1 MDSHTLI
8 QALIYLGSAA
18 LIVPIAVRLGL
29 GSVLGYLIAGCII
42 GPWGLRLVTDAES
55 ILHFAEIGVVLM
67 LFIIGLE
74 LDPQRLWKLRAAVF
88 GGGALQMVI
97 CGGLLGLFCM
107 LLGLRWQVAELIG
120 MTLALS
126 STAIAMQAM
135 NERNLM
141 VTQMGRSAF
150 AVLLFQDIA
159 AIPLVAMIPLLATS
173 SASTTMGA
181 FALSALK
188 VAGALVLVV
197 LLGRYVTRPALR
209 FVARSGLREVFSA
222 VALFLVFGFGLLLE
236 EVGLSMA
243 MGAFLA
249 GVLLASSEY
258 RHALESDIEPFKG
271 LLLGLFFIGV
281 GMSIDFGTLLENP
294 LRIVIL
300 LLGFLIIKIAMLW
313 LIARPLQ
320 VPNKQR
326 RWFAV
331 LLGQGSEFAFV
342 VFGAAQMANV
352 LEPEWA
358 KSLTLAVALSMAA
371 TPILLVILNRL
382 EQSSTEEAREADE
395 IDEEQPRVIIAGFGR
410 FGQITGRLLLSSG
423 VKMVVLD
430 HDPDHIETL
439 RKFGMKVFY
448 GDATR
453 MDLLESAGAA
463 KAEVLINA
471 IDDPQT
477 NLQLTEMVKEHFPHL
492 QIIAR
497 ARDVDHYIRL
507 RQAGVEKPERETFEG
522 DHRGRHPDL
531 REQGVA
537 RPDGHQGLCRY
548 GCRHPSGAA
557 HPARRLR
564 ARADDAV
571 GHLAVHHDRQADA
584 RGVCRAVEE
593 ICRRHHPR
601 GRLQFGGRGDAHPEH
616 PLAHRQRG
624 VGRPAADRLQEISRT
639 GPECGGWPLNS
650 GLLVLQ
656 TAALPPA
663 IWNFAVCILS
673 LHREKRILPT

>member
-67 LFIIGLE
+67 LFVIGLE
-74 LDPQRLWKLRAAVF
+74 LDPQRLWKLRASVF
-88 GGGALQMVI
+88 GGGALQMLV
-97 CGGLLGLFCM
+97 CGLLLGAFCM
-107 LLGLRWQVAELIG
+107 ALGLRWQVAVLIG
-120 MTLALS
+120 LTLGLS

-141 VTQMGRSAF
+141 VSQMGRSAF

-159 AIPLVAMIPLLATS
+159 AIPLVAMIPLLA
-173 SASTTMGA
+173 ASGGATTLGA

-188 VAGALVLVV
+188 VVAALAIVV
-197 LLGRYVTRPALR
+197 LIGRYVARPALR

-236 EVGLSMA
+236 EAGLSMA

-281 GMSIDFGTLLENP
+281 GMSIDFGTLVTHP
-294 LRIVIL
+294 LRIIIL
-300 LLGFLIIKIAMLW
+300 LVGFLVIKTLMLW
-313 LIARPLQ
+313 LIARPLK
-320 VPNKQR
+320 VPSRQR

-342 VFGAAQMANV
+342 VFGTAQSASV
-352 LEPEWA
+352 LDPEWA
-358 KSLTLAVALSMAA
+358 KALTLAVALSMAA
-371 TPILLVILNRL
+371 TPLLLVLLTRL
-382 EQSSTEEAREADE
+382 DNKTTDQQQEADE

-410 FGQITGRLLLSSG
+410 FGQIAGRLLLSSG

-453 MDLLESAGAA
+453 VDLLESAGAG

-471 IDDPQT
+471 IDDPKA
-477 NLQLTEMVKEHFPHL
+477 NLQLTELAKEHFPHL
-492 QIIAR
+492 QIVAR
-497 ARDVDHYIRL
+497 ARDVDHFIRL
-507 RQAGVEKPERETFEG
+507 RQAGVERPERETFEG
-522 DHRGRHPDL
+522 ALRTGRLALESLGLGEYEARERADL
-531 REQGVA
+531 FRRYNSDMIEEMAQGE
-537 RPDGHQGLCRY
+537 DDTQ
-548 GCRHPSGAA
+548 
-557 HPARRLR
+557 
-564 ARADDAV
+564 ARAAV
-571 GHLAVHHDRQADA
+571 FKRTSAMLTEIITEDRAHLSHTQRHGWQ
-584 RGVCRAVEE
+584 GTEE
-593 ICRRHHPR
+593 GKHS
-601 GRLQFGGRGDAHPEH
+601 GDASDEP
-616 PLAHRQRG
+616 Q
-624 VGRPAADRLQEISRT
+624 V
-639 GPECGGWPLNS
+639 
-650 GLLVLQ
+650 
-656 TAALPPA
+656 
-663 IWNFAVCILS
+663 
-673 LHREKRILPT
+673 KPTV

>member
-1 MDSHTLI
+1 MDSHTLV

-159 AIPLVAMIPLLATS
+159 AIPLVAMIPLLAAS

-197 LLGRYVTRPALR
+197 
-209 FVARSGLREVFSA
+209 
-222 VALFLVFGFGLLLE
+222 
-236 EVGLSMA
+236 
-243 MGAFLA
+243 
-249 GVLLASSEY
+249 
-258 RHALESDIEPFKG
+258 
-271 LLLGLFFIGV
+271 LLGLFFIGV

-522 DHRGRHPDL
+522 ALKTGRLALESLGLGPYEA
-531 REQGVA
+531 RERADVF
-537 RPDGHQGLCRY
+537 
-548 GCRHPSGAA
+548 
-557 HPARRLR
+557 RRFNIQMVEEMAMVENDTK
-564 ARADDAV
+564 ARAAV
-571 GHLAVHHDRQADA
+571 YKRTSAMLSEIITEDR
-584 RGVCRAVEE
+584 
-593 ICRRHHPR
+593 
-601 GRLQFGGRGDAHPEH
+601 EH
-616 PLAHRQRG
+616 
-624 VGRPAADRLQEISRT
+624 
-639 GPECGGWPLNS
+639 
-650 GLLVLQ
+650 
-656 TAALPPA
+656 
-663 IWNFAVCILS
+663 LS
-673 LHREKRILPT
+673 LIQRHGWQGTEEGKHTGNMADEPETKPSS

>member
-88 GGGALQMVI
+88 GCGALQMVI

-159 AIPLVAMIPLLATS
+159 AIP
-173 SASTTMGA
+173 
-181 FALSALK
+181 
-188 VAGALVLVV
+188 
-197 LLGRYVTRPALR
+197 
-209 FVARSGLREVFSA
+209 
-222 VALFLVFGFGLLLE
+222 
-236 EVGLSMA
+236 
-243 MGAFLA
+243 
-249 GVLLASSEY
+249 
-258 RHALESDIEPFKG
+258 
-271 LLLGLFFIGV
+271 
-281 GMSIDFGTLLENP
+281 
-294 LRIVIL
+294 
-300 LLGFLIIKIAMLW
+300 
-313 LIARPLQ
+313 
-320 VPNKQR
+320 
-326 RWFAV
+326 
-331 LLGQGSEFAFV
+331 
-342 VFGAAQMANV
+342 
-352 LEPEWA
+352 
-358 KSLTLAVALSMAA
+358 
-371 TPILLVILNRL
+371 LVILNRL

-522 DHRGRHPDL
+522 ALKTGRLALESLGLGPYEA
-531 REQGVA
+531 RERADVF
-537 RPDGHQGLCRY
+537 
-548 GCRHPSGAA
+548 
-557 HPARRLR
+557 RRFNIQMVEEMAMVENDTK
-564 ARADDAV
+564 ARAAV
-571 GHLAVHHDRQADA
+571 YKRTSAMLSEIITEDR
-584 RGVCRAVEE
+584 
-593 ICRRHHPR
+593 
-601 GRLQFGGRGDAHPEH
+601 EH
-616 PLAHRQRG
+616 
-624 VGRPAADRLQEISRT
+624 
-639 GPECGGWPLNS
+639 
-650 GLLVLQ
+650 
-656 TAALPPA
+656 
-663 IWNFAVCILS
+663 LS
-673 LHREKRILPT
+673 LIQRHGWQGTEEGKHTGNMADEPETKPSS

>member
-1 MDSHTLI
+1 MDSHTLL

-67 LFIIGLE
+67 LFVIGLE
-74 LDPQRLWKLRAAVF
+74 LDPQRLWKLRASVF
-88 GGGALQMVI
+88 GGGALQMVV
-97 CGGLLGLFCM
+97 CGGLIGLFCM
-107 LLGLRWQVAELIG
+107 FLGLRWQVAELIG

-135 NERNLM
+135 NERNLT
-141 VTQMGRSAF
+141 VSQVGRSAF

-159 AIPLVAMIPLLATS
+159 AIPLVAMIPLLAAS
-173 SASTTMGA
+173 GASTTLGA

-188 VAGALVLVV
+188 VAGALALVV

-281 GMSIDFGTLLENP
+281 GMSIDFGTLVENP
-294 LRIVIL
+294 LRIL
-300 LLGFLIIKIAMLW
+300 LLLAGFLASNRH
-313 LIARPLQ
+313 AVAGREAAGRTG
-320 VPNKQR
+320 KQR

-342 VFGAAQMANV
+342 VFGAAQMAGV

-358 KSLTLAVALSMAA
+358 KALTLAVALSMAA
-371 TPILLVILNRL
+371 TPIFLVLLTRM
-382 EQSSTEEAREADE
+382 EKTATGEAREADE
-395 IDEEQPRVIIAGFGR
+395 IDEEQPRVIVAGFGR
-410 FGQITGRLLLSSG
+410 FGQIAGRLLLSSG

-477 NLQLTEMVKEHFPHL
+477 NLQLSELVRSHFPHL

-507 RQAGVEKPERETFEG
+507 RQAGVAMPERETFEG
-522 DHRGRHPDL
+522 ALKSGRQAL
-531 REQGVA
+531 EALGLGRYEARE
-537 RPDGHQGLCRY
+537 
-548 GCRHPSGAA
+548 
-557 HPARRLR
+557 
-564 ARADDAV
+564 RADLFRHFNTRMVEDMAK
-571 GHLAVHHDRQADA
+571 GENDPLSRAAAYKRTSAMLSEIITEDREHLSLIQ
-584 RGVCRAVEE
+584 
-593 ICRRHHPR
+593 RHGWQGTAEGKHS
-601 GRLQFGGRGDAHPEH
+601 GE
-616 PLAHRQRG
+616 
-624 VGRPAADRLQEISRT
+624 AADE
-639 GPECGGWPLNS
+639 PEVKPS
-650 GLLVLQ
+650 
-656 TAALPPA
+656 
-663 IWNFAVCILS
+663 I
-673 LHREKRILPT
+673 

>member
-67 LFIIGLE
+67 LFVIGLE
-74 LDPQRLWKLRAAVF
+74 LDPQRLWKLRASVF
-88 GGGALQMVI
+88 GGGALQMLV
-97 CGGLLGLFCM
+97 CGLLLGAFCM
-107 LLGLRWQVAELIG
+107 ALGLRWQVAVLIG
-120 MTLALS
+120 LTLGLS

-141 VTQMGRSAF
+141 VSQMGRSAF

-159 AIPLVAMIPLLATS
+159 AIPLVAMIPLLA
-173 SASTTMGA
+173 ASGGATTLGA

-188 VAGALVLVV
+188 VVAALAIVV
-197 LLGRYVTRPALR
+197 LIGRYVARPALR

-236 EVGLSMA
+236 EAGLSMA

-281 GMSIDFGTLLENP
+281 GMSIDFGTLVTHP
-294 LRIVIL
+294 LRIIIL
-300 LLGFLIIKIAMLW
+300 LVGFLVIKTLMLW
-313 LIARPLQ
+313 LIARPLK
-320 VPNKQR
+320 VPSRQR

-342 VFGAAQMANV
+342 VFGTAQSASV
-352 LEPEWA
+352 LDPEWA
-358 KSLTLAVALSMAA
+358 KALTLAVALSMAA
-371 TPILLVILNRL
+371 TPLLLVLLTRL
-382 EQSSTEEAREADE
+382 DNKTTGQQQEADE

-410 FGQITGRLLLSSG
+410 FGQIAGRLLLSSG

-453 MDLLESAGAA
+453 VDLLESAGAG

-471 IDDPQT
+471 IDDPKA
-477 NLQLTEMVKEHFPHL
+477 NLQLTELAKEHFPHL
-492 QIIAR
+492 QIVAR
-497 ARDVDHYIRL
+497 ARDVDHFIRL
-507 RQAGVEKPERETFEG
+507 RQAGVERPERETFEG
-522 DHRGRHPDL
+522 ALRTGRLALEGLGLGEYEARERADL
-531 REQGVA
+531 FRRYNSDMIEEMAQGE
-537 RPDGHQGLCRY
+537 DDTQ
-548 GCRHPSGAA
+548 
-557 HPARRLR
+557 
-564 ARADDAV
+564 ARAAV
-571 GHLAVHHDRQADA
+571 FKRTSAMLTEIITEDRAHLSHTQRHGWQ
-584 RGVCRAVEE
+584 GTEE
-593 ICRRHHPR
+593 GKHS
-601 GRLQFGGRGDAHPEH
+601 GDASDEP
-616 PLAHRQRG
+616 Q
-624 VGRPAADRLQEISRT
+624 V
-639 GPECGGWPLNS
+639 
-650 GLLVLQ
+650 
-656 TAALPPA
+656 
-663 IWNFAVCILS
+663 
-673 LHREKRILPT
+673 KPTV

>member
-222 VALFLVFGFGLLLE
+222 VALFPCLALVCCWKRSACRWRWARFWRAYCWQARNTVMRWRAISNHLKVCCWGCFSS
-236 EVGLSMA
+236 V
-243 MGAFLA
+243 LA
-249 GVLLASSEY
+249 
-258 RHALESDIEPFKG
+258 
-271 LLLGLFFIGV
+271 
-281 GMSIDFGTLLENP
+281 
-294 LRIVIL
+294 
-300 LLGFLIIKIAMLW
+300 
-313 LIARPLQ
+313 
-320 VPNKQR
+320 
-326 RWFAV
+326 
-331 LLGQGSEFAFV
+331 
-342 VFGAAQMANV
+342 
-352 LEPEWA
+352 
-358 KSLTLAVALSMAA
+358 
-371 TPILLVILNRL
+371 
-382 EQSSTEEAREADE
+382 
-395 IDEEQPRVIIAGFGR
+395 
-410 FGQITGRLLLSSG
+410 
-423 VKMVVLD
+423 
-430 HDPDHIETL
+430 
-439 RKFGMKVFY
+439 
-448 GDATR
+448 
-453 MDLLESAGAA
+453 
-463 KAEVLINA
+463 
-471 IDDPQT
+471 
-477 NLQLTEMVKEHFPHL
+477 
-492 QIIAR
+492 
-497 ARDVDHYIRL
+497 
-507 RQAGVEKPERETFEG
+507 
-522 DHRGRHPDL
+522 
-531 REQGVA
+531 
-537 RPDGHQGLCRY
+537 CR
-548 GCRHPSGAA
+548 
-557 HPARRLR
+557 
-564 ARADDAV
+564 
-571 GHLAVHHDRQADA
+571 
-584 RGVCRAVEE
+584 
-593 ICRRHHPR
+593 
-601 GRLQFGGRGDAHPEH
+601 
-616 PLAHRQRG
+616 
-624 VGRPAADRLQEISRT
+624 
-639 GPECGGWPLNS
+639 
-650 GLLVLQ
+650 
-656 TAALPPA
+656 
-663 IWNFAVCILS
+663 
-673 LHREKRILPT
+673 

>member
-88 GGGALQMVI
+88 GCGALQMVI

-236 EVGLSMA
+236 EVGL
-243 MGAFLA
+243 
-249 GVLLASSEY
+249 
-258 RHALESDIEPFKG
+258 
-271 LLLGLFFIGV
+271 
-281 GMSIDFGTLLENP
+281 SIDFGTLLENP

-522 DHRGRHPDL
+522 ALKTGRLALESLGLGPYEA
-531 REQGVA
+531 RERADVF
-537 RPDGHQGLCRY
+537 
-548 GCRHPSGAA
+548 
-557 HPARRLR
+557 RRFNIQMVEEMAMVENDTK
-564 ARADDAV
+564 ARAAV
-571 GHLAVHHDRQADA
+571 YKRTSAMLSEIITEDR
-584 RGVCRAVEE
+584 
-593 ICRRHHPR
+593 
-601 GRLQFGGRGDAHPEH
+601 EH
-616 PLAHRQRG
+616 
-624 VGRPAADRLQEISRT
+624 
-639 GPECGGWPLNS
+639 
-650 GLLVLQ
+650 
-656 TAALPPA
+656 
-663 IWNFAVCILS
+663 LS
-673 LHREKRILPT
+673 LIQRHGWQGTEEGKHTGNMADEPETKPSS

>member
-88 GGGALQMVI
+88 GCGALQMVI

-197 LLGRYVTRPALR
+197 LLGRYVTRPAL
-209 FVARSGLREVFSA
+209 
-222 VALFLVFGFGLLLE
+222 
-236 EVGLSMA
+236 
-243 MGAFLA
+243 
-249 GVLLASSEY
+249 
-258 RHALESDIEPFKG
+258 
-271 LLLGLFFIGV
+271 
-281 GMSIDFGTLLENP
+281 
-294 LRIVIL
+294 
-300 LLGFLIIKIAMLW
+300 
-313 LIARPLQ
+313 
-320 VPNKQR
+320 
-326 RWFAV
+326 
-331 LLGQGSEFAFV
+331 
-342 VFGAAQMANV
+342 
-352 LEPEWA
+352 
-358 KSLTLAVALSMAA
+358 SMAA

-410 FGQITGRLLLSSG
+410 FGQIIGRLLLSSG

-522 DHRGRHPDL
+522 ALKTGRLALESLGLGPYEA
-531 REQGVA
+531 RERADVF
-537 RPDGHQGLCRY
+537 
-548 GCRHPSGAA
+548 
-557 HPARRLR
+557 RRFNIQMVEEMAMVENDTK
-564 ARADDAV
+564 ARAAV
-571 GHLAVHHDRQADA
+571 YKRTSAMLSEIITEDR
-584 RGVCRAVEE
+584 
-593 ICRRHHPR
+593 
-601 GRLQFGGRGDAHPEH
+601 EH
-616 PLAHRQRG
+616 
-624 VGRPAADRLQEISRT
+624 
-639 GPECGGWPLNS
+639 
-650 GLLVLQ
+650 
-656 TAALPPA
+656 
-663 IWNFAVCILS
+663 LS
-673 LHREKRILPT
+673 LIQRHGWQGTEEGKHTGNMADEPETKPSS

>member
-67 LFIIGLE
+67 LFVIGLE
-74 LDPQRLWKLRAAVF
+74 LDPQRLWKLRASVF
-88 GGGALQMVI
+88 GGGALQMVA
-97 CGGLLGLFCM
+97 CGALIGVFCM
-107 LLGLRWQVAELIG
+107 LLGLDWKVAELIG

-135 NERNLM
+135 NERNLT
-141 VTQMGRSAF
+141 VSQLGRSAF

-159 AIPLVAMIPLLATS
+159 AIPLVAMIPLLAAS
-173 SASTTMGA
+173 GASTTLAA
-181 FALSALK
+181 FGLSALK
-188 VAGALVLVV
+188 VAGALVLVI
-197 LLGRYVTRPALR
+197 LLGRYVTRPVLR

-281 GMSIDFGTLLENP
+281 GMSIDFGTLVTHP
-294 LRIVIL
+294 LRILIL
-300 LLGFLIIKIAMLW
+300 LAGFLFIKAAMLW
-313 LIARPLQ
+313 LIARPLG
-320 VPNKQR
+320 VPKAQR

-352 LEPEWA
+352 LDPEWA
-358 KSLTLAVALSMAA
+358 KALTLTVALSMAS
-371 TPILLVILNRL
+371 TPILLVLLSRL
-382 EQSSTEEAREADE
+382 DKSKSGDEREADE

-423 VKMVVLD
+423 VKMVILD
-430 HDPDHIETL
+430 HDPDHVDTL
-439 RKFGMKVFY
+439 RKFDMKVFY

-453 MDLLESAGAA
+453 VDLLESAGAA
-463 KAEVLINA
+463 RAEVLINA
-471 IDDPQT
+471 IDDPKT
-477 NLQLTEMVKEHFPHL
+477 NLELTELAKEHFPHL
-492 QIIAR
+492 RIIAR
-497 ARDVDHYIRL
+497 ARDIDHYIQL
-507 RQAGVEKPERETFEG
+507 RQAGIEAPERETFEG
-522 DHRGRHPDL
+522 ALKSGRMAL
-531 REQGVA
+531 EALGLGAYEARE
-537 RPDGHQGLCRY
+537 
-548 GCRHPSGAA
+548 
-557 HPARRLR
+557 
-564 ARADDAV
+564 RADV
-571 GHLAVHHDRQADA
+571 FRRFNVRM
-584 RGVCRAVEE
+584 VEE
-593 ICRRHHPR
+593 MVDMAEEDDASFAAVFKRTSAMLTDIINEDRSNMSIIQRHGWQGTEEGKHTGNPA
-601 GRLQFGGRGDAHPEH
+601 DEPETK
-616 PLAHRQRG
+616 PS
-624 VGRPAADRLQEISRT
+624 V
-639 GPECGGWPLNS
+639 
-650 GLLVLQ
+650 
-656 TAALPPA
+656 
-663 IWNFAVCILS
+663 
-673 LHREKRILPT
+673 

>member
-197 LLGRYVTRPALR
+197 LR

-423 VKMVVLD
+423 VKMVVGS
-430 HDPDHIETL
+430 IT
-439 RKFGMKVFY
+439 
-448 GDATR
+448 TR
-453 MDLLESAGAA
+453 TIS
-463 KAEVLINA
+463 KRCV
-471 IDDPQT
+471 
-477 NLQLTEMVKEHFPHL
+477 NLV
-492 QIIAR
+492 
-497 ARDVDHYIRL
+497 
-507 RQAGVEKPERETFEG
+507 
-522 DHRGRHPDL
+522 
-531 REQGVA
+531 
-537 RPDGHQGLCRY
+537 
-548 GCRHPSGAA
+548 
-557 HPARRLR
+557 
-564 ARADDAV
+564 
-571 GHLAVHHDRQADA
+571 
-584 RGVCRAVEE
+584 
-593 ICRRHHPR
+593 
-601 GRLQFGGRGDAHPEH
+601 
-616 PLAHRQRG
+616 
-624 VGRPAADRLQEISRT
+624 
-639 GPECGGWPLNS
+639 
-650 GLLVLQ
+650 
-656 TAALPPA
+656 
-663 IWNFAVCILS
+663 
-673 LHREKRILPT
+673 